1 MREDFLLKVADILEK
16 TAGYIDAVEGEKL
29 AAEKTA
35 RETVVKTVAERYS
48 AVTGE
53 TLSDEELSKLASD
66 SAALG
71 TVQKMLDKTGGAV
84 ESMGRPSKTAGAPIP
99 ANKDQARQAAFDRF
113 GSFLQT

>member
-1 MREDFLLKVADILEK
+1 MRDDFWLKVADVLEK

-35 RETVVKTVAERYS
+35 KETALKTVAERYA

-53 TLSDEELSKLASD
+53 TLSAEELNKLASD

-71 TVQKMLDKTGGAV
+71 TVTKMLDKTGGAV
-84 ESMGRPSKTAGAPIP
+84 ESMGRPSRETAPGAPLSKE
-99 ANKDQARQAAFDRF
+99 AARQAAFNRF